1 MPGKFGMWAENPC
14 RVSLVWV
21 NKSVPGRFGLD
32 QDCTWADS
40 ANGGACRVSLVCMEN
55 SMPGRFGRVF
65 KNMPGKFGM
74 WQKFHAG

>member
-1 MPGKFGMWAENPC
+1 M
-14 RVSLVWV
+14 

-55 SMPGRFGRVF
+55 SMPGRFGRFF

-74 WQKFHAG
+74 GE